1 MHKIGWDIGGAHL
14 KAVLLSTHNKV
25 EQVLQMPCKLW
36 LGLTELQAAVDN
48 ISERFNI
55 NINDVS
61 HAVTMTGELVD
72 LFPNRKTGVI
82 EISNF
87 IASLLGRNVWFYTSH
102 HYQNKLHFVGI
113 EGIKKYAS
121 SIASANWHASA
132 NLIARHINTALIL
145 DIGSTTTDIIP
156 IIDGKLVDVGFSD
169 ASRLQQDSLVY
180 TGVIRTPIMALAQK
194 LMLNGKEV
202 NVAAEYFA
210 TMADVYRLTG
220 ELAANVDMV
229 DTADGKGKS
238 TMAAARRLARMVG
251 DDINDEGV
259 QNQVEEKWLGLAR
272 HCRDIQ
278 QKQIQQA
285 LIKHWRAGMP
295 VIGVGAGDFLAK
307 SLANQFHYQYLELED
322 VFDDKTSQSA
332 SLCLPALA
340 VGCLL
345 DS

>member
-1 MHKIGWDIGGAHL
+1 M
-14 KAVLLSTHNKV
+14 
-25 EQVLQMPCKLW
+25 
-36 LGLTELQAAVDN
+36 
-48 ISERFNI
+48 
-55 NINDVS
+55 
-61 HAVTMTGELVD
+61 
-72 LFPNRKTGVI
+72 
-82 EISNF
+82 
-87 IASLLGRNVWFYTSH
+87 
-102 HYQNKLHFVGI
+102 
-113 EGIKKYAS
+113 
-121 SIASANWHASA
+121 
-132 NLIARHINTALIL
+132 IARHINTALIL

-295 VIGVGAGDFLAK
+295 VIGVGAGAFLAK